1 MVPVMQ
7 AGAVCMQGADQV
19 PAAVQ
24 DRISQQCTS
33 LPHAATGVAEGEQ
46 GKTWRRQGK
55 LIVRTRTVPFDK
67 QGPRF
72 HHQRWRRG
80 SMHCYSVFF
89 NRTKQSS
96 DILDRLF
103 CSQEPCWCAARI
115 SPHARHSASV
125 TNWQQ
130 IGYLFDDP
138 ARIPFFVRRS

>member
-1 MVPVMQ
+1 MQ
-7 AGAVCMQGADQV
+7 AGAAYMQGADQV

-24 DRISQQCTS
+24 DRISQQQCTS

-46 GKTWRRQGK
+46 GKTRRRQGK

-89 NRTKQSS
+89 
-96 DILDRLF
+96 
-103 CSQEPCWCAARI
+103 
-115 SPHARHSASV
+115 
-125 TNWQQ
+125 QQ
-130 IGYLFDDP
+130 NQNNLQTFWT
-138 ARIPFFVRRS
+138 ACFVRKSLAGVRRVSLRTQDTVPA